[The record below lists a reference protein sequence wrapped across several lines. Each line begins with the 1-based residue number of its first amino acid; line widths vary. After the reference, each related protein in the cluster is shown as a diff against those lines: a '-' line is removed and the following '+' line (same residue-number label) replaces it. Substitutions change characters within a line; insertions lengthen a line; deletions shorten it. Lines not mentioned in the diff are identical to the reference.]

1 MSKENSDLLE
11 IGGMLGRGYSSVIHN
26 AGKIIAC
33 ITLLIAVLVTFTD
46 IAFSGFGGE
55 KFTFALTVMLL
66 SSYLMYFSLEDA
78 GEKEGESTE
87 EYKSALEKYS
97 TLKKKITPENIDSL
111 RSFCLDY
118 SVRELEYRR
127 LSFLM
132 ERGFSATDY
141 ALYKSGAR
149 FPKKA
154 RRAFRK
160 AEKMRSI
167 SLTPSMLMSS
177 SHLHKSN
184 ELVNPRKKKILGA
197 LGSLLPSTVCMVFT
211 LSVMLTTKEGMT
223 PSTVIDGI
231 VKLSALPVVGFKGM
245 IDGFR
250 FSREDKSVYLESKAR
265 LIESFLLS
273 KEVKA

>member
-1 MSKENSDLLE
+1 MSKESSDLLE

-141 ALYKSGAR
+141 ALYKSGTH

-197 LGSLLPSTVCMVFT
+197 LGSLLPSTVCMIFT